1 MKKLT
6 TIFLL
11 LGLHTVGQNLVQNP
25 AFSNDFASWTVESGW
40 RMKSSH
46 FRSTKVA
53 VFSGDC
59 SPDTSSIYQT
69 IPNLQRSKEFRLS
82 FDVHFSGSSG
92 TIYLDV
98 MIDDVAY
105 MTMAAINSTVSMTYR
120 DYSYGTNVPFTT
132 GSWRQGFSVFIPW
145 ESDDSVGVLKFRV
158 RKSGCS
164 TRSVGLDNI
173 NMVRNMSLPV
183 NLTSFN
189 VRDYEG
195 STQVTWTTS
204 EERECNRYI
213 VTRKLDGEVDTVAE
227 TPCGMRNYR
236 VTANTVPGTCYY
248 YLTQVD
254 NNGKST
260 VYGPRVTSI
269 KTDWVWYDL
278 YGKTHKELPE
288 TPGIYIRNDGHK
300 DIVK

>member
-11 LGLHTVGQNLVQNP
+11 LGLHTVGQNLVLNP
-25 AFSNDFASWTVESGW
+25 AFSNDFASWSAGSSW
-40 RMKSSH
+40 RIKSNYLKY
-46 FRSTKVA
+46 TKVA
-53 VFSGDC
+53 VFTPDC
-59 SPDTSSIYQT
+59 AVDTSMIAQT
-69 IPNLQRSKEFRLS
+69 IPDIQRSKEFRLS
-82 FDVHFSGSSG
+82 FDVHFSGTVG
-92 TIYLDV
+92 TVYLDV
-98 MIDDVAY
+98 MIDDNAY
-105 MTMAAINSTVSMTYR
+105 VTMAAVGNTVTMTYR

-145 ESDDSVGVLKFRV
+145 QSSDSIGILKFRV
-158 RKSGCS
+158 RKSGCT

-183 NLTSFN
+183 SLTSFN
-189 VRDYEG
+189 VREHEG
-195 STQVTWTTS
+195 ETQVTWTTS
-204 EERECNRYI
+204 EEHECNRYT
-213 VTRKLDGEVDTVAE
+213 VTRRLNGEVDTVAE

-236 VTANTVPGTCYY
+236 VTTNTVPGTCYY

-260 VYGPRVTSI
+260 VYGPQFTMI

-300 DIVK
+300 EIVK